1 VKIKATPY
9 RVLCKLLFVGAA
21 YTAVAWEND
30 AETEFPLK
38 GSSNVYQVS
47 INLNG
52 WRIFRIFL
60 GNNFTSNGN

>member
-1 VKIKATPY
+1 MKIKATPY
-9 RVLCKLLFVGAA
+9 HVPLQALICGCCH
-21 YTAVAWEND
+21 TAVDWEND

-52 WRIFRIFL
+52 W
-60 GNNFTSNGN
+60 SNL